1 MTTDNDERPDELQL
15 FKVADRRYAAF
26 TTAGDFLAVMD
37 YDQARPLLFKPEARR
52 QFLAEHGDQASDQP
66 SGA

>member
-1 MTTDNDERPDELQL
+1 MSDKHDERPDRLQI

-52 QFLAEHGDQASDQP
+52 QFLAEHTDQA
-66 SGA
+66 GAGA

>member
-1 MTTDNDERPDELQL
+1 MTNDNDERPDELRL
-15 FKVADRRYAAF
+15 FKVAPRRYAAF

-52 QFLAEHGDQASDQP
+52 RFLAEHGYQAGGQHGS
-66 SGA
+66 